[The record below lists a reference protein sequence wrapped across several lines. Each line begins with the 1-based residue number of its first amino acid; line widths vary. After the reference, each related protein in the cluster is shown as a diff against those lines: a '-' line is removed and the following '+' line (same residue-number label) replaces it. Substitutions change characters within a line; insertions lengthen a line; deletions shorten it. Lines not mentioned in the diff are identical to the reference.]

1 MVYAISISKAETGG
15 HPMKGKIVQA
25 ATAEIRQWGLK
36 FSIRD
41 LARKT
46 GISTKTIYGHFGSKE
61 DIIGY
66 IVDEALQEM
75 RQQEQ
80 KLQDNSSLS
89 FKQRLKQALII
100 VPSGF
105 ALVDLRILNELKLLY
120 PGQWAKVDSYLNEG
134 WDYIRGLFSAGMA
147 SGELRHFDVEL
158 FIRVYVAAWYTVME
172 RQAEGGF
179 AAPSLAE
186 GLQEVVEFMLYGIYA
201 PKGEE

>member
-1 MVYAISISKAETGG
+1 
-15 HPMKGKIVQA
+15 MKQKIAQA
-25 ATAEIRQWGLK
+25 AIVEIQQWGLK

-46 GISTKTIYGHFGSKE
+46 GSSTKTIYEHFGSKE
-61 DIIGY
+61 EIIGY

-80 KLQDNSSLS
+80 ALQDNSSLS
-89 FKQRLKQALII
+89 FKQQLKEALII

-105 ALVDLRILNELKLLY
+105 ALIDLRILNELKLLY
-120 PGQWAKVDSYLNEG
+120 PEQWAKVDSYLNEG
-134 WDYIRGLFSAGMA
+134 WDFIRRLFSAGMD
-147 SGELRHFDVEL
+147 SGELRRFDVEL
-158 FIRVYVAAWYTVME
+158 FIRVYVGAWYTVME

-179 AAPSLAE
+179 TAPSLAE

-201 PKGEE
+201 PKGES